1 MNMNMNFDEVLEREC
16 ERMEDDLRYTINR
29 LSKEDLMSLLKC
41 KPKEAISLLNR
52 IVNANEIAL
61 YRLIGK
67 EIYINERFKRFMD
80 KYNELKKTLSENFLL
95 NIFGKII
102 KFIVVGVLKIVQVS
116 IKLTLC
122 LVMFIARMLYK
133 GKKKFDDLKSKLD
146 AVCKN
151 ENLNDINTDLNQVIM
166 YMGTV

>member
-1 MNMNMNFDEVLEREC
+1 MNMNMNFDEILQEEC

-61 YRLIGK
+61 YRLLGK
-67 EIYINERFKRFMD
+67 KINSNERFKRFMD

-95 NIFGKII
+95 NIMGKII
-102 KFIVVGVLKIVQVS
+102 KFVALGVLKIVQVS

-122 LVMFIARMLYK
+122 LVMFIARVLYK
-133 GKKKFDDLKSKLD
+133 GRIKFDDLKSKLD

-151 ENLNDINTDLNQVIM
+151 ENLDDINTNLSEVIC